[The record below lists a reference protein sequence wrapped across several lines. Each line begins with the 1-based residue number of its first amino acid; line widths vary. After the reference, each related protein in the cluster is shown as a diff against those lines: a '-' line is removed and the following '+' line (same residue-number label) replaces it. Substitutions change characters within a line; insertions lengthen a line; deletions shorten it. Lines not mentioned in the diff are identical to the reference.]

1 MLPQI
6 SLFPLPLRTISLSLS
21 LPVVALATV
30 FAATPCDAS
39 EWDLKKAR
47 VTKLV
52 PSQLV
57 VESNGSSYH
66 SVSPFAN
73 IVADVRVQIDTGYVG
88 HVKSWKVWL
97 GLAVENGAAEN
108 YPHYNVA
115 KSYPWYDRP
124 RSVDRTET
132 VIVPAAAWDDFVKAR
147 CNALAD
153 GLRAQG
159 LGNTAIF
166 GQDRKIELA
175 VIPFLDADNTGAGSG
190 SIMEEAVGWAS
201 ERKVELVCRKWAG
214 AAIPQAS
221 DSLAPVPAKVV
232 NKGLSIY
239 EQATLNGSC
248 KIRLDG
254 WVTTDQKH
262 AKVSFRYRNQAG
274 KQSQVW
280 TVNTGESKTA
290 NFSHWYDIPN
300 TEWTETG
307 SVRIVGVSH
316 DFETAWAQYSMDC
329 VEGGPQTLAANDP
342 PALKMTLVEQG
353 KVMVHGRIC
362 PERLKLVGL
371 LEGRGNFSGYAGF
384 VKKAGKPWLSPPR
397 AYSIAPGEKVLI
409 GADYP
414 LDWSETPAPEAGE
427 AIRSDPRFDFNV
439 TNSDD
444 KIIASLKNQ
453 MRLVVCKPPALNPVV
468 GGGQGELAIEPRQ
481 PAAPAVGPRRLQQQ
495 VAPTPQLRLLPAK

>member
-6 SLFPLPLRTISLSLS
+6 SLFPLPLRKPSLPLS
-21 LPVVALATV
+21 LPVAALAAAVAL
-30 FAATPCDAS
+30 TPCDAS
-39 EWDLKKAR
+39 AWDFKEAW
-47 VTKLV
+47 VASAT
-52 PSQLV
+52 PAQLI

-66 SVSPFAN
+66 SVSGLAN
-73 IVADVRVQIDTGYVG
+73 IVADVHIRIGTGAVG
-88 HVKSWKVWL
+88 HVKSWKLWL

-132 VIVPAAAWDDFVKAR
+132 VIVPATAWDDFVKAR

-153 GLRAQG
+153 SLRAQG

-175 VIPFLDADNTGAGSG
+175 VMPFLDVDNTGAGSG
-190 SIMEEAVGWAS
+190 SIIQEGVGWAA
-201 ERKVELVCRKWAG
+201 ERKIDLVCKKWAG

-254 WVTTDQKH
+254 WITTDRKH

-274 KQSQVW
+274 KQSEVW
-280 TVNTGESKTA
+280 TVDSGESKTA
-290 NFSHWYDIPN
+290 TFSHWYDIPN

-329 VEGGPQTLAANDP
+329 VEGGPQTLTVNLP
-342 PALKMTLVEQG
+342 PTLKMTIVEQG
-353 KVMVHGRIC
+353 KVMVHGQIC
-362 PERLKLVGL
+362 PERLKLVGV
-371 LEGRGNFSGYAGF
+371 LEGRGNYSGRTIFFGPGY
-384 VKKAGKPWLSPPR
+384 LSPPR
-397 AYSIAPGEKVLI
+397 DYSITHGQKLLA
-409 GADYP
+409 GADVA
-414 LDWSETPAPEAGE
+414 LKWDHVVVKAG
-427 AIRSDPRFDFNV
+427 ALMTQKRSFTFNA
-439 TNSDD
+439 TDEDD
-444 KIIASLKNQ
+444 KVVASLPKRQ
-453 MRLVVCKPPALNPVV
+453 RIFSR
-468 GGGQGELAIEPRQ
+468 GGQMVLPDC
-481 PAAPAVGPRRLQQQ
+481 RR
-495 VAPTPQLRLLPAK
+495 A